1 MKFVL
6 VLDLGGGVR
15 SKRQVAR
22 SGSALQT
29 PVTQRWLAA
38 LICFNVKFTKGRA
51 GGCMCVCVCVCMC
64 MRVCVRMCKNVMFY
78 LDKIKLQES

>member
-15 SKRQVAR
+15 SKRKIVR

-38 LICFNVKFTKGRA
+38 LICFNVKFTKGKA
-51 GGCMCVCVCVCMC
+51 GGCVCVCVCVYVHAC
-64 MRVCVRMCKNVMFY
+64 VCAHVQKCDV
-78 LDKIKLQES
+78 LP

>member
-15 SKRQVAR
+15 SKRKIVR

-38 LICFNVKFTKGRA
+38 LICFNVKFTKGKA
-51 GGCMCVCVCVCMC
+51 GGCVCVCMC

>member
-51 GGCMCVCVCVCMC
+51 GGCMCVYVCLYVHACVCAHVQKCD
-64 MRVCVRMCKNVMFY
+64 V
-78 LDKIKLQES
+78 LP